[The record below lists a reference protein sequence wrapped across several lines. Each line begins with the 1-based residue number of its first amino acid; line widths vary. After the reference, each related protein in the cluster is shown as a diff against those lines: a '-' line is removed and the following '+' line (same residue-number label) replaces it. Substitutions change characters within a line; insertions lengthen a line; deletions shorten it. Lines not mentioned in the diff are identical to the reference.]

1 MIYKPIPNEPNIKTF
16 GMNENI
22 SDEYI
27 KNSFVKTYVRL
38 NAPIAVNENLAILD
52 ISIFI
57 VILFRTK

>member
-38 NAPIAVNENLAILD
+38 NAPIAVN
-52 ISIFI
+52 
-57 VILFRTK
+57 